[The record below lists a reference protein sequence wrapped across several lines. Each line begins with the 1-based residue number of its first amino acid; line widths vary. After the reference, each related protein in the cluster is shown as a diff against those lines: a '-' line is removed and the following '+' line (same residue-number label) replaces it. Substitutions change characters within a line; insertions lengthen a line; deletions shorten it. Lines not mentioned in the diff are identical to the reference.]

1 MVILPHYNFFRRK
14 LFVIW
19 PPAPKFVQ
27 FRRNGNTW
35 WRNCRKQVSS
45 RTTFSSHSVSQFCK
59 IKKCETFTYTNERCF
74 SDLSFFR
81 WLTALPLID
90 VKLTSKEAKQ
100 ASFMTLVYHNLV
112 YMVFHKLVMVKESL
126 ITKEFAVKLAAAK
139 TDTQLDRLVTEII
152 EKQFPSPTKKCWKI
166 PTLDQMEIEVT
177 HLASYWN
184 DNRVITL

>member
-1 MVILPHYNFFRRK
+1 
-14 LFVIW
+14 
-19 PPAPKFVQ
+19 
-27 FRRNGNTW
+27 
-35 WRNCRKQVSS
+35 
-45 RTTFSSHSVSQFCK
+45 
-59 IKKCETFTYTNERCF
+59 
-74 SDLSFFR
+74 
-81 WLTALPLID
+81 
-90 VKLTSKEAKQ
+90 
-100 ASFMTLVYHNLV
+100 MTLVYHNLV